1 MELLILS
8 LLLFVPT
15 LYFLYLIFNIPKAT
29 KGNGK
34 IVHPPPGSSGWPV
47 FGETLDYLHT
57 LKNGFPEKFISDR
70 QKKYSSDVFKTSL
83 LGESMVFLCS
93 AEGNKFLFSNENK
106 LVKSWWPKNVDTI
119 FAKPEKTTE
128 EEAAKM
134 RKTLSPLLKP
144 NALRKYVAIMDLM
157 SKKHIKTYW
166 DGKDQVKVQPLTKK
180 YALALACRVLLNIE
194 DQSIVE
200 KFAESIGKISSGII
214 SFPVNLPGTNFNRAI
229 RASKQLKE
237 EIEKLV
243 VKIRIDLVENK
254 VAPTNDILSDMFKEA
269 YSNGETMNNDSEI
282 AYTLGG
288 LLVGAGD
295 TVSLSLFCIVMC
307 LAERP
312 QVYEGVF
319 REQMEISKA
328 KGDGELLNWEDI
340 QKMRY
345 SWCVAC
351 EVMRLFPPSPGT
363 FREAITDFTY
373 EGFLIPKGF
382 KFHWN
387 AHATHKN
394 PKYFS
399 DPEKFDPSRFE
410 GKGPTPFSYVPF
422 GGGPRMC
429 PGNEYARVKIL
440 VFMHNVVTNFKL
452 EKVFS
457 GEKIIMGP
465 ALTAEKG
472 LPIHLYPHK
481 P

>member
-29 KGNGK
+29 KANG
-34 IVHPPPGSSGWPV
+34 HLPPGCSGWPV
-47 FGETLDYLHT
+47 FGETLDYLNT

-70 QKKYSSDVFKTSL
+70 QKKYSSDVFRTSL

-106 LVKSWWPKNVDTI
+106 LVKPWWPKNVDTI
-119 FAKPEKTTE
+119 FANPVKTIE
-128 EEAAKM
+128 QEGAKL

-144 NALRKYVAIMDLM
+144 NALRKY
-157 SKKHIKTYW
+157 
-166 DGKDQVKVQPLTKK
+166 K
-180 YALALACRVLLNIE
+180 YALALACRLLLNIE

-214 SFPVNLPGTNFNRAI
+214 SLPVNLPGTSFNRAI

-237 EIEKLV
+237 DIEKLV
-243 VKIRIDLVENK
+243 VKTRIDLVENK
-254 VAPTNDILSDMFKEA
+254 VAPMNNDILSDMFKEA
-269 YSNGETMNNDSEI
+269 YNNGETMNNDSEI
-282 AYTLGG
+282 AYRLGG
-288 LLVGAGD
+288 LLVGAAD

-345 SWCVAC
+345 SWSVAC
-351 EVMRLFPPSPGT
+351 EVMRFFPPTPGT

-394 PKYFS
+394 PKYFP

-465 ALTAEKG
+465 TLTPEKG
-472 LPIHLYPHK
+472 LPIRLYPHK